1 MLAKRKPALNAIDEA
16 HCISQWGHDFRPDYR
31 MLGNYLPAFR
41 PAPVIALTATA
52 TPLVQDDI
60 CRQLG
65 VASAVRYIHGFRRDN
80 IAIEVVEAVPSLR
93 PALAAELLE
102 SDGRRPAI
110 IYAPTRKKADRIS
123 TELAGHF
130 PAAAYHAGLDADRR
144 KRVQEGFLAGRL
156 EVIVATI
163 AFGMGIDKVTSA
175 RSFTRA
181 CPAPSKPITRRSA
194 GPDATASRAG
204 RS

>member
-1 MLAKRKPALNAIDEA
+1 MLAKRKPTLVAIDEA

-102 SDGRRPAI
+102 SDGRRLPSSTHRRERKPTAYPLNSPA
-110 IYAPTRKKADRIS
+110 T
-123 TELAGHF
+123 
-130 PAAAYHAGLDADRR
+130 
-144 KRVQEGFLAGRL
+144 FLR
-156 EVIVATI
+156 
-163 AFGMGIDKVTSA
+163 
-175 RSFTRA
+175 
-181 CPAPSKPITRRSA
+181 PPITRAWTLIAVNGFRRDSSPAA
-194 GPDATASRAG
+194 GSDCCDHRIRHGHRQS
-204 RS
+204 